1 MPTLPQ
7 GANSKAEGYPG
18 EQFSQQEDVE
28 KQEAHHF
35 GISKA
40 DT

>member
-7 GANSKAEGYPG
+7 GANSKAEGYSG
-18 EQFSQQEDVE
+18 EQFCQQEDVE
-28 KQEAHHF
+28 EQEAGHF
-35 GISKA
+35 GSSKA